1 MTAPDHRRWTI
12 LCDFD
17 GTISHDDAT
26 DVLLE
31 RHARTGW
38 QALEADW
45 KANRI
50 GSRACM
56 AGQVALLD
64 AAAGTLD
71 ACIDALDLD
80 THFPA
85 FVRAAREAG
94 HHLVVVSDG
103 IDRSIRRSLARLDLA
118 HVPVVSNRLEGAGP
132 RDWRLAFPH
141 AVPTCRRGSGT
152 CKCAV
157 ADWMLPRRPTLLI
170 GDGSSDFCVAGAV
183 DLVFAKGR
191 LIEHCLVNGI
201 AHHAIADFSQALPL
215 LAELQRAAAPT
226 ALSLT
231 A

>member
-1 MTAPDHRRWTI
+1 MPAALAWTI

-31 RHARTGW
+31 RYARPGW
-38 QALEADW
+38 EALEAQW

-64 AAAGTLD
+64 ADVATLD
-71 ACIDALDLD
+71 DCIDGLRLDA
-80 THFPA
+80 HFPG
-85 FVRAAREAG
+85 FVRAAQQAG
-94 HHLVVVSDG
+94 HHLAVVSDG
-103 IDRSIRRSLARLDLA
+103 IDRCIRRSLARLDLA
-118 HVPVVSNRLEGAGP
+118 GVPVVSNRLEGAGP

-141 AVPTCRRGSGT
+141 AVASCRRSSGT

-157 ADWMLPRRPTLLI
+157 AAWMQPRRPILLI
-170 GDGSSDFCVAGAV
+170 GDGSSDFCVAGVA

-191 LIEHCLVNGI
+191 LIDHCLVN
-201 AHHAIADFSQALPL
+201 ALPHRPIADFADALAL
-215 LAELQRAAAPT
+215 LGDLQRDPAT
-226 ALSLT
+226 ADSVP

>member
-1 MTAPDHRRWTI
+1 MAAPLAWTI

-31 RHARTGW
+31 RYARPGW
-38 QALEADW
+38 EALEAEW

-50 GSRACM
+50 GSRDCM

-64 AAAGTLD
+64 ADAATLD
-71 ACIDALDLD
+71 ASIDALRLD
-80 THFPA
+80 AHFPA
-85 FVRAAREAG
+85 FVRAAQQAG

-103 IDRSIRRSLARLDLA
+103 IDRCIRRSLARMDLPA
-118 HVPVVSNRLEGAGP
+118 LPVISNRLEGAGP

-141 AVPTCRRGSGT
+141 AAASCRRGSGT

-157 ADWMLPRRPTLLI
+157 AAWMQPRRPTLLI
-170 GDGSSDFCVAGAV
+170 GDGSSDFCVAGVA

-191 LIEHCLVNGI
+191 LIDHCLVN
-201 AHHAIADFSQALPL
+201 ALPHRPIADFAGALAL
-215 LAELQRAAAPT
+215 LDELQRDAAT
-226 ALSLT
+226 AAVSVP